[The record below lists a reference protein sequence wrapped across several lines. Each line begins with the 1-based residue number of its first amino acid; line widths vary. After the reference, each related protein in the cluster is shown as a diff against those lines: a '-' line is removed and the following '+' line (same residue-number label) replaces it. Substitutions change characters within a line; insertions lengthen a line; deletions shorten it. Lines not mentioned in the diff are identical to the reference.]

1 MLGFL
6 SFEPSLRIIV
16 NESIIKITRIY
27 IIMSK
32 SNLNEE
38 YLIKSLDNENNVGIE
53 NLSTRKIK
61 SIKNDYL
68 QQLQLSR
75 DDLKN
80 YHTKLKEY
88 RFVDDLTNIQ
98 YGRYIRWISLK
109 NPEKLCLTTG
119 GVIIDIQLLEDGIY
133 ILCKNF
139 RNNRMK
145 IKIDECFIF
154 QKLTD
159 QEKMIIAALDYLEK

>member
-1 MLGFL
+1 
-6 SFEPSLRIIV
+6 
-16 NESIIKITRIY
+16 
-27 IIMSK
+27 MSK

-61 SIKNDYL
+61 AIKNDYS

-75 DDLKN
+75 EKLKE
-80 YHTKLKEY
+80 YHNKLKEY

-109 NPEKLCLTTG
+109 NPEN
-119 GVIIDIQLLEDGIY
+119 Y
-133 ILCKNF
+133 
-139 RNNRMK
+139 
-145 IKIDECFIF
+145 
-154 QKLTD
+154 
-159 QEKMIIAALDYLEK
+159 A

>member
-1 MLGFL
+1 
-6 SFEPSLRIIV
+6 
-16 NESIIKITRIY
+16 
-27 IIMSK
+27 MSK

-61 SIKNDYL
+61 SLKNDYL

-75 DDLKN
+75 ADLKN

-139 RNNRMK
+139 RNKRMK

-159 QEKMIIAALDYLEK
+159 QEKTIIAALDYLEK

>member
-1 MLGFL
+1 M
-6 SFEPSLRIIV
+6 
-16 NESIIKITRIY
+16 
-27 IIMSK
+27 

-61 SIKNDYL
+61 SLKNDYL

-75 DDLKN
+75 DDLKK
-80 YHTKLKEY
+80 YHSKLKEY

-139 RNNRMK
+139 RNKRMK

-159 QEKMIIAALDYLEK
+159 QEKTIIAALDYLEK

>member
-1 MLGFL
+1 
-6 SFEPSLRIIV
+6 
-16 NESIIKITRIY
+16 
-27 IIMSK
+27 MSK

-61 SIKNDYL
+61 SLKNDYL

-109 NPEKLCLTTG
+109 NPERLCLTTG

-139 RNNRMK
+139 RNKRMK

-154 QKLTD
+154 QKMTD
-159 QEKMIIAALDYLEK
+159 QEKTIIAALDYLEK

>member
-1 MLGFL
+1 
-6 SFEPSLRIIV
+6 
-16 NESIIKITRIY
+16 
-27 IIMSK
+27 MSK
-32 SNLNEE
+32 LNEE
-38 YLIKSLDNENNVGIE
+38 YLIKSLDNENNSGIE

-61 SIKNDYL
+61 AIKNDYL

-75 DDLKN
+75 DELKD
-80 YHTKLKEY
+80 YHKKLKEY

-109 NPEKLCLTTG
+109 NPERLCLTTG

-139 RNNRMK
+139 RNKRMK

-159 QEKMIIAALDYLEK
+159 QEKTILAALDYLEK

>member
-1 MLGFL
+1 
-6 SFEPSLRIIV
+6 
-16 NESIIKITRIY
+16 
-27 IIMSK
+27 MSK

-61 SIKNDYL
+61 SLKNDYL

-80 YHTKLKEY
+80 YHSKLKEY

-139 RNNRMK
+139 RNKRMK

-159 QEKMIIAALDYLEK
+159 QEKIILGILDHLEK